1 MFGTSQPT
9 PAFPQTTPTVTV
21 DNGIHNDT
29 LLASFNAY
37 YRTTDEGKQQL
48 STKIDPRVSDE
59 EWNDIPN
66 RVYQVILNPGSDLT
80 VGKLA
85 AHYAQEARFS
95 DAWRDKYDQAR
106 EEAMRAIAMIGDR
119 LIQES
124 NDRNWCSEFDGL
136 IDDANENLP
145 GWLQLPVRERDYEV
159 SWTESY
165 TVTVSRSTTVT
176 ARNEEHACEL
186 VADMGIVGEAD
197 DYEMRQAISCGNYEC
212 DDDNGDFE
220 ACEA

>member
-1 MFGTSQPT
+1 MFGTMSNP
-9 PAFPQTTPTVTV
+9 TPTVTV

-29 LLASFNAY
+29 LLATLNAY

-80 VGKLA
+80 VGKLV

-106 EEAMRAIAMIGDR
+106 DEARRAISAIGER
-119 LIQES
+119 LITES
-124 NDRNWCSEFDGL
+124 NDRNWCSEFDEI
-136 IDDANENLP
+136 IDDVNGNLP
-145 GWLQLPVRERDYEV
+145 GWLQLPTREREYEV
-159 SWTESY
+159 RWTETY
-165 TVTVSRSTTVT
+165 TVTVNRSTSVT
-176 ARNEEHACEL
+176 ARNEEHACNL
-186 VADMGIVGEAD
+186 VEDLVGEAD
-197 DYEMRQAISCGNYEC
+197 EYEMRHAISCGDYEFS
-212 DDDNGDFE
+212 DDNGDFE
-220 ACEA
+220 AEES